1 MMQQVQAI
9 QVQGR
14 FLEDS
19 AKIGQDIHYVLRVS
33 HAPQQEI
40 FFPSINQV
48 YGVFK
53 PIKKEYFPTKTG
65 NKNISIDSA
74 VYTFRQFE
82 IQDFQTL
89 RIPVAV
95 QTELDCTLVSPA
107 RDTIYLKRLMPNAK
121 EVKIDSLI
129 QSIPISP
136 LKPKPDLRN
145 LTLGAISVLIAIG
158 LVYWLL
164 GKRIRQGFKLYLL
177 WRKNLEF
184 RRAYQRLMRNISSS
198 SKGLQN
204 LEDAASLWKN
214 YLERLTNIPFSTFT
228 TTEMVDN
235 LPDKRLGKTLKE
247 MDSAIYGGNF
257 TAKTLEAI
265 KVLLEIAETVYLQE
279 RAKINQEVKRS

>member
-1 MMQQVQAI
+1 MIQQEKSIRVL
-9 QVQGR
+9 GR

-40 FFPSINQV
+40 FFPSINQA

-53 PIKKEYFPTKTG
+53 PIKKDYFPTIT
-65 NKNISIDSA
+65 NENNISVDSA
-74 VYTFRQFE
+74 VYTFKQFS

-89 RIPVAV
+89 RIPVAI
-95 QTELDCTLVSPA
+95 QTELDCMMVSPVL
-107 RDTIYLKRLMPNAK
+107 DTIYLKRLMPNAK
-121 EVKIDSLI
+121 EIKIDSLI
-129 QSIPISP
+129 QSIPVSP

-145 LTLGAISVLIAIG
+145 LTLGAISMLIAMG

-164 GKRIRQGFKLYLL
+164 GNRIRQGFKLYIL

-184 RRAYQRLMRNISSS
+184 RRAYQRLMRNISNS

-204 LEDAASLWKN
+204 LENAAALWKN
-214 YLERLTNIPFSTFT
+214 YLERLTDIPFATFT

-235 LPDKRLGKTLKE
+235 LPDKRLEKTLQE
-247 MDSAIYGGNF
+247 VDSAIYGGNF
-257 TAKTLEAI
+257 STRTLEAI
-265 KVLLEIAETVYLQE
+265 NVLLEIAETVYLQE
-279 RAKINQEVKRS
+279 RTKINQEVKRS

>member
-74 VYTFRQFE
+74 VYSFRQFE

-129 QSIPISP
+129 KSIPISP

>member
-1 MMQQVQAI
+1 MIQQEKSIRVL
-9 QVQGR
+9 GR

-40 FFPSINQV
+40 FFPSINQA

-53 PIKKEYFPTKTG
+53 PIKKDYFPTIT
-65 NKNISIDSA
+65 NENNISVDSA
-74 VYTFRQFE
+74 VYTFKQFS

-89 RIPVAV
+89 RIPVAI
-95 QTELDCTLVSPA
+95 QTELDCTMVSPVL
-107 RDTIYLKRLMPNAK
+107 DTIYLKRLMPNAK
-121 EVKIDSLI
+121 EIKIDSLI
-129 QSIPISP
+129 QSIPVSP

-145 LTLGAISVLIAIG
+145 LTLGAISMLIAMG

-164 GKRIRQGFKLYLL
+164 GNRIRQGFKLYIL

-184 RRAYQRLMRNISSS
+184 RRAYQRLMRNISNS

-204 LEDAASLWKN
+204 LENAAALWKN
-214 YLERLTNIPFSTFT
+214 YLERLTDIPFATFT

-235 LPDKRLGKTLKE
+235 LPDKRLEKTLQE
-247 MDSAIYGGNF
+247 VDSAIYGGNF
-257 TAKTLEAI
+257 STRTLEAI
-265 KVLLEIAETVYLQE
+265 NVLLEIAETVYLQE
-279 RAKINQEVKRS
+279 RTKINQEVKRS

>member
-9 QVQGR
+9 QVQGH

-40 FFPSINQV
+40 VFPSINQAF
-48 YGVFK
+48 GVFK
-53 PIKKEYFPTKTG
+53 PIKKDYFPTKTG
-65 NKNISIDSA
+65 SQNISIDSA
-74 VYTFRQFE
+74 IYTLRQFE
-82 IQDFQTL
+82 IQDYQTL
-89 RIPVAV
+89 RIPIAI

-145 LTLGAISVLIAIG
+145 LTLGAISLLITIG
-158 LVYWLL
+158 LVYWML
-164 GKRIRQGFKLYLL
+164 GNRIRQGLKLYLL

-184 RRAYQRLMRNISSS
+184 RRTYQRFMRNISGS

-204 LEDAASLWKN
+204 LENAASLWKN
-214 YLERLTNIPFSTFT
+214 YLGRLTDIPFSTFT

-235 LPDKRLGKTLKE
+235 LPDKRLEKTLQE
-247 MDSAIYGGNF
+247 VDSAIYGGNF
-257 TAKTLEAI
+257 SSKTLEAI
-265 KVLLEIAETVYLQE
+265 KVMLEIAETVYLQE